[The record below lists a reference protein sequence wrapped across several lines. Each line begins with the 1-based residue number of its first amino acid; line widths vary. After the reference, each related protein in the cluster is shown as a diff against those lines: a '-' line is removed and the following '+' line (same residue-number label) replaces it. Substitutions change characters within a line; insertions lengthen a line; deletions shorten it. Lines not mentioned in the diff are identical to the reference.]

1 VKITWI
7 GHATVVI
14 DTADGRLVTDPV
26 LRDRIA
32 HLRRHATAAAAP
44 DHVDGVLLSHLH
56 HDHLDIPSLRVLTA
70 PVVGPPGARRVLRRL
85 AVDVTA
91 LKVGEEVTLGG
102 AQVTAVRAVHDGRR
116 SPLSAR
122 SDDDAVGFVVAAD
135 GQRLYFAGD
144 TELFD
149 GMREL
154 GELDVALVPIWG
166 WGPKLGPGHMNPS
179 EAAAALALLQPALAV
194 PIHWGTF
201 LPIGSYRRHSG
212 LLSSPVEEF
221 RARAAEL
228 APRVAVEV
236 IEPGGSLVIPASR
249 RRG

>member
-1 VKITWI
+1 VKITWL

-14 DTADGRLVTDPV
+14 DTAGGRLVTDPV
-26 LRDRIA
+26 LRQRVA
-32 HLRRHATAAAAP
+32 HLRRHSAAAAAP
-44 DHVDGVLLSHLH
+44 ERVDGVLLSHLH
-56 HDHLDIPSLRVLTA
+56 HDHLDIPSLRALTA
-70 PVVGPPGARRVLRRL
+70 PVAGPRGTRRALRRL
-85 AVDVTA
+85 AIDVTEIKA
-91 LKVGEEVTLGG
+91 GQDLAMGG
-102 AQVTAVRAVHDGRR
+102 AQVTAVQAVHDGRR

-122 SDDDAVGFVVAAD
+122 NDDDAVGFVVAAD

-149 GMREL
+149 GMRQL

-166 WGPKLGPGHMNPS
+166 WGTKLGPGHMNPS

-201 LPIGSYRRHSG
+201 LPIGSYRRHST
-212 LLSSPVEEF
+212 LLSAPVEEF

-228 APRVAVEV
+228 APQVAVEV
-236 IEPGGSLVIPASR
+236 VEPGGSLVIPGR
-249 RRG
+249 RRRA